1 MNKYKW
7 SYIIDDYMEIIEI
20 IYKQY
25 YINKIEQGNIT
36 KE

>member
-7 SYIIDDYMEIIEI
+7 SYIIDDYMEVIEI

-25 YINKIEQGNIT
+25 YINKLNRVI
-36 KE
+36 